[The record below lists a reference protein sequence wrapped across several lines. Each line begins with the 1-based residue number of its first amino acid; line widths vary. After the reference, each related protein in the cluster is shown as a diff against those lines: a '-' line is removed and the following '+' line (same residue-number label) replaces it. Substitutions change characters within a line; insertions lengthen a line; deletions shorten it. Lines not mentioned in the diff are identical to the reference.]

1 MLVAIVCWVLTLTF
15 DSLQPT
21 PHWCTSQ
28 MSKRERRPDNKCLQ
42 VRHLSPCGASKNHS
56 SDKIGPNGERVAGM
70 TPPMPEWAPGR
81 IQAQLKTHI
90 QSSLCGAGSH
100 TSKIKHF
107 HEKIWL
113 YTKTCLSLRIQN
125 AVPGNKDKMIL
136 EE

>member
-1 MLVAIVCWVLTLTF
+1 MVIVCWVLKLTF

-21 PHWCTSQ
+21 GAHPRCPKEKEDRTTNARKSGTSHRVGPPRTTRVT
-28 MSKRERRPDNKCLQ
+28 K
-42 VRHLSPCGASKNHS
+42 
-56 SDKIGPNGERVAGM
+56 SDQTVKEWRGM

-90 QSSLCGAGSH
+90 QSSPCGAGSH
-100 TSKIKHF
+100 TRKIKHF

-125 AVPGNKDKMIL
+125 AVPGKKDKMIL